1 MNRWPA
7 LVSTFLVVLTTAVHA
22 QTPRTRLAVVVSAAS
37 PITNISLGDLRR
49 TYLGSITRW
58 PDGHRIIPVVLRSE
72 TSEQRSLLRRIV
84 QMTDIDYA
92 QHWIGEVFRGRASAP
107 PRVVASSPE
116 AIRFVAVQRYA
127 IAVID
132 AGAIDGTVRA
142 LTVDGKMLNADGYPL
157 SW

>member
-1 MNRWPA
+1 MSRSTA

-58 PDGHRIIPVVLRSE
+58 PDGHRIILVVLRSE
-72 TSEQRSLLRRIV
+72 TSEQRSLLRRVV

-92 QHWIGEVFRGRASAP
+92 QHWIGEVFRGRAAAP

-116 AIRFVAVQRYA
+116 AMRFVAAQRYA

-142 LTVDGKMLNADGYPL
+142 LTVDGKAPSADDYPL